1 MKTCKTEKKEKMK
14 INNINEG
21 MDAKKKK
28 WWGKINNKVYFISE
42 MAYHKNVLFMLGN
55 VSLISLCLSNQCRL
69 HL

>member
-42 MAYHKNVLFMLGN
+42 TAYHKNV
-55 VSLISLCLSNQCRL
+55 
-69 HL
+69 